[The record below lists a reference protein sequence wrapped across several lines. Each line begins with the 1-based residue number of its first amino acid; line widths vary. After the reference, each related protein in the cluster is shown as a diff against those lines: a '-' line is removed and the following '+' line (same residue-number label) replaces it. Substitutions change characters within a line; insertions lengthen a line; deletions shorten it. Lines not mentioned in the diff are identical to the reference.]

1 MQALAAATNQ
11 IIDNNLSSAMARTT
25 KGMFGCRWRR
35 WRGVCWARTTV
46 NRPGLSGYVSFVE
59 IIELGTQLHLIKP
72 AFGQVYLWKDGSRLT
87 MVDTGIPGSQDDL
100 ASAFA
105 ELGFRRA
112 DLRRV
117 VITHGHVDHAG
128 SAAAIRRW
136 GDVEVLA
143 HREDAGIVCGER
155 SRPEPVLTAAERPLY
170 EQVATAIPS
179 IPPCPVDTELA
190 DGDTIEFGGGARVI
204 ATPGHTDG
212 SIAVWLP
219 TAGVLFT
226 GDSVAHHSARLMLG
240 PFNTDREQARN
251 SVVRL
256 ARMPAQ
262 IVCFGHGDPLTD
274 EVGAAAWRRL
284 GQLCQAG
291 PHSVPDPL
299 A

>member
-1 MQALAAATNQ
+1 MSMAALA
-11 IIDNNLSSAMARTT
+11 SA
-25 KGMFGCRWRR
+25 WREHPVSR
-35 WRGVCWARTTV
+35 SA
-46 NRPGLSGYVSFVE
+46 PSGYVSVVE
-59 IIELGTQLHLIKP
+59 ITPLGAQLHLIKP
-72 AFGQVYLWKDGSRLT
+72 VFGQVYVWQEGSQLT

-105 ELGFRRA
+105 ELGFHRG

-117 VITHGHVDHAG
+117 VLTHAHEDHAG

-143 HREDAGIVCGER
+143 HREDAGIVRGER
-155 SRPEPVLTAAERPLY
+155 VRTGPILTAAERPLY
-170 EQVATAIPS
+170 ERVATAIPS

-190 DGDTIEFGGGARVI
+190 DGDTIEFGGGAHVI

-219 TAGVLFT
+219 TTGVLFT
-226 GDSVAHHSARLMLG
+226 GDIVANGTSGLMLG
-240 PFNTDREQARN
+240 PFNTDRAQARK

-256 ARMPAQ
+256 AQAPAQ
-262 IVCFGHGDPLTD
+262 TVCFGHGDPLSD
-274 EVGAAAWRRL
+274 ETGATAWRRL
-284 GQLCQAG
+284 GQRCQAG
-291 PHSVPDPL
+291 PQWVPDPL